1 MDQQCKGI
9 TRSGTRCKIS
19 RNLKNGYCHLH
30 INQAEQSDKEQNG
43 IQKQDYE
50 KEPVQQKKG
59 ESGPYNETEKTYI
72 QKSGKCSDVLKIKNF
87 LNTVIAVLSVFLLF
101 SVLKNITNRFKQF

>member
-30 INQAEQSDKEQNG
+30 INQAKQRDEEQNG
-43 IQKQDYE
+43 TQKQDYE
-50 KEPVQQKKG
+50 KEPAQQKKV
-59 ESGPYNETEKTYI
+59 ESFPYIETEKTYL
-72 QKSGKCSDVLKIKNF
+72 QKSGKCSDT
-87 LNTVIAVLSVFLLF
+87 LNTNKLLNTAIAVLSIFLLF
-101 SVLKNITNRFKQF
+101 SVLKNITNRFKQL